1 MPDYADPL
9 RIAMIAP
16 PWFEVPPP
24 AYGGVE
30 AVVADLVDDLAARGH
45 EITLIGAG
53 QHLTGAH
60 RFISLW
66 PEPPSLRLG
75 DPFPEVVHAALVAEV
90 LDDLDVDV
98 IHDHTLAGPLLGRG
112 RQIPTVITVHG
123 PVNGEEGEYYRAL
136 GETVR
141 MVAIS
146 EAQRAHA
153 PGLPW
158 AATVHNA
165 IRPSTFPFRTDK
177 EDFVLFLGRMHPN
190 KAPHLA
196 IDAARA
202 AGLPIVLAGKCS
214 EPIELAYLEQE
225 IKPRL
230 GKDTELFGVADAAA
244 KRDLLSRACAMLFPI
259 CWEEP
264 FGLVVIEAMACG
276 TPVVALRRG
285 SVPEIIVNGVT
296 GIIKDTPSQLSAG
309 IDQARRLDPAACRA
323 HVATRFNTELM
334 AARYEDA
341 YRRVLAEAVLG
352 GRAMRGVMAGRPATT
367 LARPLPAAVGVAL
380 AGREGVQADARHG
393 LAQAAGHLGDDV
405 RVVVERGCLHDR
417 GGPGRRIPGLE
428 NPRPHKHPVR
438 AQLHHHRR
446 VRRRRDPARGEQHHR
461 QLARRRHLR
470 HQLKRRRQ
478 VLRGGEQLVRRQG

>member
-1 MPDYADPL
+1 VSSAVFIPDYSDPL
-9 RIAMIAP
+9 RIAMVAP

-98 IHDHTLAGPLLGRG
+98 VHDHTLAGPLLGRG
-112 RQIPTVITVHG
+112 RQVPTVITVHG
-123 PVNGEEGEYYRAL
+123 PVIGEEGQYYRAL

-190 KAPHLA
+190 KGPHLA

-214 EPIELAYLEQE
+214 EPLELAYLEQE

-296 GIIKDTPSQLSAG
+296 GIIKDSPSQLPQG
-309 IDQARRLDPAACRA
+309 IEQARQLDPAACRA
-323 HVATRFNTELM
+323 HVAARFNTELM

-341 YRRVLAEAVLG
+341 YRRVLAEAALVG
-352 GRAMRGVMAGRPATT
+352 PGMPRVGVMAGRP
-367 LARPLPAAVGVAL
+367 LGRPLPAAVGVVL
-380 AGREGVQADARHG
+380 PGRERVQADARHG
-393 LAQAAGHLGDDV
+393 LAQAA
-405 RVVVERGCLHDR
+405 
-417 GGPGRRIPGLE
+417 
-428 NPRPHKHPVR
+428 
-438 AQLHHHRR
+438 
-446 VRRRRDPARGEQHHR
+446 
-461 QLARRRHLR
+461 
-470 HQLKRRRQ
+470 
-478 VLRGGEQLVRRQG
+478 

>member
-1 MPDYADPL
+1 MSSAAFTPDYADPL

-16 PWFEVPPP
+16 PYFDVPPP

-53 QHLTGAH
+53 QHLTNAH

-66 PEPPSLRLG
+66 PEPPSDRLG
-75 DPFPEVVHAALVAEV
+75 EPFPEVVHAARVAEV
-90 LDDLDVDV
+90 LDGLDVDIV
-98 IHDHTLAGPLLGRG
+98 HDHTLAGPLLGRG
-112 RQIPTVITVHG
+112 TRVPTIITVHG
-123 PVNGEEGEYYRAL
+123 PVVSEEGEYYRAL
-136 GETVR
+136 GRSVR

-146 EAQRAHA
+146 EAQRSTA
-153 PGLPW
+153 PTLPW

-165 IRPSTFPFRTDK
+165 IRASTFPFRADK
-177 EDFVLFLGRMHPN
+177 EPFVLFLGRMNPT
-190 KAPHLA
+190 KGPHLA

-214 EPIELAYLEQE
+214 EPIEHAYLERE

-230 GKDTELFGVADAAA
+230 GSDTELFGVADAAA

-264 FGLVVIEAMACG
+264 FGLVMIEAMACG

-296 GIIKDTPSQLSAG
+296 GIITDHPAQLPEAIG
-309 IDQARRLDPAACRA
+309 LARQLDPAACQA
-323 HVATRFNTELM
+323 HVASRFTTELM

-341 YRRVLAEAVLG
+341 YRRVLGEKALASGTRPLD
-352 GRAMRGVMAGRPATT
+352 RRPAMA
-367 LARPLPAAVGVAL
+367 ARWSRARREQVTPRPSPASSGVAL
-380 AGREGVQADARHG
+380 LGRERVQADPDHG
-393 LAQAAGHLGDDV
+393 LAKPAGHLGDDV
-405 RVVVERGCLHDR
+405 GVVVERGRLHDR
-417 GGPGRRIPGLE
+417 RGPGRGIT
-428 NPRPHKHPVR
+428 
-438 AQLHHHRR
+438 
-446 VRRRRDPARGEQHHR
+446 
-461 QLARRRHLR
+461 
-470 HQLKRRRQ
+470 
-478 VLRGGEQLVRRQG
+478 